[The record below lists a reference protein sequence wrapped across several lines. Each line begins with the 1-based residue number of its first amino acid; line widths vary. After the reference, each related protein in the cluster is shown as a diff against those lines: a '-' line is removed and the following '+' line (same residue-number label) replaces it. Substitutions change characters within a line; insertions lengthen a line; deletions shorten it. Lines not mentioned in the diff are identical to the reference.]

1 MPKFYEEH
9 TYEDALKVI
18 KKQVRHW
25 EKGESFEYHL
35 QPFKTAVKALEKQIP
50 RKLKAPSDPFDTV
63 EECPCCGE
71 NFGLYGIRNNER
83 SKFCAN
89 CGQALDWE
97 VNDVGD
103 V

>member
-25 EKGESFEYHL
+25 EKGESFAYHL
-35 QPFKTAVKALEKQIP
+35 QPLKTAVKALEKQIP
-50 RKLKAPSDPFDTV
+50 KKPFIPWDSMSRNFV
-63 EECPCCGE
+63 CPECQHSLSIHQ
-71 NFGLYGIRNNER
+71 NFCTE
-83 SKFCAN
+83 

-97 VNDVGD
+97 VNDV
-103 V
+103 